1 VKVVSNCD
9 SPGKLV
15 VQDHGKYLNQ
25 KTKGRIDFNMLK
37 GSPQEIAARRDIVIS
52 KPKKFRSSRA
62 SRT

>member
-37 GSPQEIAARRDIVIS
+37 GT
-52 KPKKFRSSRA
+52 PKK
-62 SRT
+62 